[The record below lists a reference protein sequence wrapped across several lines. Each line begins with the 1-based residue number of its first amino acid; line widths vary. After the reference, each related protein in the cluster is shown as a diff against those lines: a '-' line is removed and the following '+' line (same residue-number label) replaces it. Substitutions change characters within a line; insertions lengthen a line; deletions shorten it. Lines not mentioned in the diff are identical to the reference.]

1 MDLIINVLEQGL
13 LFGIVAMGVY
23 ITFKIL
29 NIADMSTDGTYPLG
43 GAICAA
49 LLVKEV
55 NPWIAVLIATF
66 GGALAGLVSALLN
79 IKFKISTLMSGILVM
94 TGLYSVNLMVMEK
107 SNVPLFS
114 TENIFNNDYKIFIIL
129 VIVVG
134 IKLLLDVFLKTKLG
148 KLLIAIGDNEQVVT
162 SLGVN
167 KNTIKIIGLMISN
180 GLIAMA
186 GALTAQYQGFSDVTM
201 GTGILVMALAGVIIG
216 TSAFKKLIF
225 TKSTTLVVIGSIIYK
240 LAIALALKF
249 KLDPN
254 YLKLMTAI
262 IVIIALSLN
271 SNVIKIKKKNKKVA
285 KTNDS
290 KKLDSISKEG
300 GDLNAKNSSIA

>member
-29 NIADMSTDGTYPLG
+29 NLADMSTDGTYPLG

-55 NPWIAVLIATF
+55 NPLIAVAIATI
-66 GGALAGLVSALLN
+66 GGALAGLISALLN
-79 IKFKISTLMSGILVM
+79 VKLKISSLMSGILVM
-94 TGLYSVNLMVMEK
+94 TGLYSVNLMIMGK

-114 TENIFNNDYKIFIIL
+114 ASNIFDNDYKIFIIFA
-129 VIVVG
+129 IVVA
-134 IKLLLDVFLKTKLG
+134 IKLLLDLFLKTKLG
-148 KLLIAIGDNEQVVT
+148 KLLIASGNNEQMIT

-167 KNTIKIIGLMISN
+167 KNNIKIIGLMISN
-180 GLIAMA
+180 ALIAMA

-216 TSAFKKLIF
+216 TSVFKKMTFI
-225 TKSTTLVVIGSIIYK
+225 KATTLVIIGSIIYK
-240 LAIALALKF
+240 LAIALVLKF
-249 KLDPN
+249 GLDPN

-271 SNVIKIKKKNKKVA
+271 SNVISLKKNKRVA
-285 KTNDS
+285 KANNS
-290 KKLDSISKEG
+290 KKANGISKEG